1 MDHHFIE
8 SYEDEREVLRRI
20 EELKAAGYAES
31 DMYVLARS
39 SEQLTKIHTRT
50 NVAHHAAEGKGM
62 GRFGALIR
70 KRYVFS
76 CIDEDEVKAQEIADL
91 YQHLSEGELLFFCNK
106 TGKGEPEQFPH
117 DSNAP
122 SSHNLLFDESEEE
135 QISIDSQHYEILNGI
150 LLQGVMTLNKHF
162 IETYETED
170 ELMRQVE
177 KLKNE
182 GYSESDMYII
192 AERDGQLSM
201 VKGRTNIDAHAEQGN
216 WMDRFTSF
224 LTDNNQME
232 MAFENMQ
239 LTEHEAETY
248 HKEVEDGKLL
258 LYVNKDY
265 EARFEEVGGDSF
277 KLGEKEKTE
286 LQNRKKQSENAAPA
300 AAEREE
306 KVELDDHHYSGEKD
320 GDLHSSKKSD
330 V

>member
-8 SYEDEREVLRRI
+8 SYQDEREVLRRI
-20 EELKAAGYAES
+20 EELKALGYAES

-39 SEQLTKIHTRT
+39 SEQLTKIRTRT
-50 NVAHHAAEGKGM
+50 DVAHHAAEGKGM
-62 GRFGALIR
+62 GRFGMLISS
-70 KRYVFS
+70 RYVFS
-76 CIDEDEVKAQEIADL
+76 YMNEDEAKSMEIADL
-91 YQHLSEGELLFFCNK
+91 YKHLSEGELLFFFNK
-106 TGKGEPEQFPH
+106 TNWENPEQLQT
-117 DSNAP
+117 DSNTPAAFY
-122 SSHNLLFDESEEE
+122 LFDENEEDR
-135 QISIDSQHYEILNGI
+135 ISIDSQHYETLNDT
-150 LLQGVMTLNKHF
+150 LLQGVVTLNKHF

-177 KLKNE
+177 KLKDE
-182 GYSESDMYII
+182 GCSESDMYIM
-192 AERDGQLSM
+192 AKKDGQLSM

-258 LYVNKDY
+258 LYVNTDY

-286 LQNRKKQSENAAPA
+286 LQNRKKQSHNASPA
-300 AAEREE
+300 AAEQEE
-306 KVELDDHHYSGEKD
+306 KVELDDQHYAGEKD
-320 GDLHSSKKSD
+320 
-330 V
+330 